1 MTGCFHHQNNY
12 MLLSCQVTCNASIIA
27 ASCQWEI
34 RGCPSL
40 FFSSF
45 CLPPGVSANLCRVT
59 GGVLGIHWSSVIS
72 LGWHPLAD
80 GRGGAT
86 CWESCCLKPNCNA
99 VWSLGGR
106 CVLLSCTR
114 TGGCPIS
121 ILPQPHQESLGLLQM
136 LSKVW
141 LPLVDRHAFSDG
153 IAID

>member
-1 MTGCFHHQNNY
+1 MKDF
-12 MLLSCQVTCNASIIA
+12 
-27 ASCQWEI
+27 
-34 RGCPSL
+34 PSL
-40 FFSSF
+40 FTSYF

-59 GGVLGIHWSSVIS
+59 GGVLGIHWSSIIG

-106 CVLLSCTR
+106 CVLLSCSR
-114 TGGCPIS
+114 KRGCPIS
-121 ILPQPHQESLGLLQM
+121 SLPQPHQESLGLFQL

-141 LPLVDRHAFSDG
+141 LLHYAFSNG
-153 IAID
+153 TAIDNFLLLGREIHHIFRSFEQNISMLFYN